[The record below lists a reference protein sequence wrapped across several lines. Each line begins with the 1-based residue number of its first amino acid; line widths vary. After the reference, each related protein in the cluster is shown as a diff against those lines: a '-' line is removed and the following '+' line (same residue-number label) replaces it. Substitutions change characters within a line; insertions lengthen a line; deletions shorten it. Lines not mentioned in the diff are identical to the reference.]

1 MPLRKITLIAI
12 LTSLSIVLRYAF
24 GLFPNI
30 KPITA
35 LFLVVCLQVGLLE
48 SILLACL
55 TMLVTGFLMGFGP
68 WVFWQMGTYTFVLLV
83 WKYVIGPLSRLLAM
97 KWQLWVQTVCVG
109 LMGMLYGFVISIF
122 SAIFYG
128 SVFWPYWLNGLSY
141 DALHA
146 LSTALFYPIIL
157 SIFRRLYHEKI
168 H

>member
-97 KWQLWVQTVCVG
+97 KWQLWVQTVCAG

-128 SVFWPYWLNGLSY
+128 SVWLGLLALLAEWFELRRSPCSINGLVLPHY
-141 DALHA
+141 
-146 LSTALFYPIIL
+146 FIY
-157 SIFRRLYHEKI
+157 F
-168 H
+168 